1 MDQVHDKEMVEIQK
15 ALDSGKLKKY
25 FTLSID
31 YLRKNSDGGGD
42 LIDMVED
49 TLRNYQMMMDCFK
62 KGVDDPQRSNLLAQ
76 IADTAFQLYLYMQMI
91 DAIQNDATLA
101 AAHKRSLSFDFFS
114 CVDYLKKHQYDEE
127 SISKVFSA
135 ILITPLLPDDVAQLL
150 AEFMI
155 DRKSVV

>member
-62 KGVDDPQRSNLLAQ
+62 KGVDDPQRSYLLAQ
-76 IADTAFQLYLYMQMI
+76 IVDTAFQLYFSMQ
-91 DAIQNDATLA
+91 
-101 AAHKRSLSFDFFS
+101 
-114 CVDYLKKHQYDEE
+114 
-127 SISKVFSA
+127 
-135 ILITPLLPDDVAQLL
+135 
-150 AEFMI
+150 
-155 DRKSVV
+155 

>member
-31 YLRKNSDGGGD
+31 YLRKNSDGGGN

-114 CVDYLKKHQYDEE
+114 CVDYLKN
-127 SISKVFSA
+127 ISMMRRASARCFLLFS
-135 ILITPLLPDDVAQLL
+135 LLLCCQMTWRS
-150 AEFMI
+150 FW
-155 DRKSVV
+155 RNS